1 MRKGVYTSMLA
12 TFSALAEPSRLAIV
26 DLLRGGAQPVG
37 AICDRLRLSQPQ
49 VSKHL
54 RVLRDAGLVEAHP
67 RAQQRLYA
75 LRREPLRDLDA
86 WLEQFRA
93 LWDERLGNLERYLKA
108 TPNADAR
115 LAESQQPPLVSAR
128 TGGL

>member
-1 MRKGVYTSMLA
+1 MLN

-26 DLLRGGAQPVG
+26 DLLRAGAQPVG
-37 AICDRLRLSQPQ
+37 AIGERLRLSQPQ

-86 WLEQFRA
+86 WLEKFRA
-93 LWDERLGNLERYLKA
+93 LWDERLANLERYLEA
-108 TPNADAR
+108 TQGTDVR
-115 LAESQQPPLVSAR
+115 LEESQKPPLVNTR
-128 TGGL
+128 TSGL

>member
-1 MRKGVYTSMLA
+1 MLN

-26 DLLRGGAQPVG
+26 DLLRAGAQPVG
-37 AICDRLRLSQPQ
+37 AIGERLRLSQPQ

-75 LRREPLRDLDA
+75 LRREPLLDLDA
-86 WLEQFRA
+86 WLEKFRA
-93 LWDERLGNLERYLKA
+93 LWDERLANLERYLEA
-108 TPNADAR
+108 TQGTDVR
-115 LAESQQPPLVSAR
+115 LEESQKPPLVNTR
-128 TGGL
+128 TSGL